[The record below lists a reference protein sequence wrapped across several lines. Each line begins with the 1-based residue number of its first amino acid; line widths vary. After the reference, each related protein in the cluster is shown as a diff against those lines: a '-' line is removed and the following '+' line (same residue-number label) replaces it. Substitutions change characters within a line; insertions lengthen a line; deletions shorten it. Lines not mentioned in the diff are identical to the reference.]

1 MFKENC
7 APLWLTDW
15 FLLRAAERSE
25 QLIKHCRN
33 PVVIAVCNSCA
44 QRVCFVKDL
53 ETKALSA
60 YLATTLRDF
69 PEKKNPKVLP
79 RWITGVKRRSKTSK
93 ALFFFLKPNLV
104 LVSCTSNY
112 RKFEFQMRDR
122 ELRTTSKPL
131 ENKSAIIEI
140 ISRKYKKQRNRNT
153 VRDFETILVT
163 TIPLES
169 EI

>member
-15 FLLRAAERSE
+15 FLLRAAEKSE
-25 QLIKHCRN
+25 QLIKHSRN

-69 PEKKNPKVLP
+69 PEKKPEGTTTLNYRGK
-79 RWITGVKRRSKTSK
+79 TAVKNIEGSI
-93 ALFFFLKPNLV
+93 FFLKPNLV
-104 LVSCTSNY
+104 FVSCTSNY

-140 ISRKYKKQRNRNT
+140 ISRKFKKQRNRNT

-163 TIPLES
+163 TILLES

>member
-15 FLLRAAERSE
+15 FLLRAAEKSE
-25 QLIKHCRN
+25 QLIKHSRN

-44 QRVCFVKDL
+44 QRVCFVIDL

-60 YLATTLRDF
+60 ISRQLWEIFR
-69 PEKKNPKVLP
+69 KKNPKVLP

-104 LVSCTSNY
+104 FVSCTSNY

-140 ISRKYKKQRNRNT
+140 ISRKFKKQRNRNT

>member
-1 MFKENC
+1 MNYRGK
-7 APLWLTDW
+7 T
-15 FLLRAAERSE
+15 
-25 QLIKHCRN
+25 
-33 PVVIAVCNSCA
+33 AV
-44 QRVCFVKDL
+44 
-53 ETKALSA
+53 
-60 YLATTLRDF
+60 
-69 PEKKNPKVLP
+69 KN
-79 RWITGVKRRSKTSK
+79 IEGSI
-93 ALFFFLKPNLV
+93 FFLKPNLV
-104 LVSCTSNY
+104 FVSCTSNY

-140 ISRKYKKQRNRNT
+140 ISRKCKKQRNRNT